1 MPPDALSLAAV
12 GWSIAGTGIVIT
24 AGLNDNGILLQLEA
38 NNLRQAEEGRATRV
52 MRFIPEITH
61 VQMRVDDLM
70 QWAKQHNLQLSPISP
85 IDQEYARL
93 AGSYEGFKTL

>member
-1 MPPDALSLAAV
+1 MPSEALSLAAV
-12 GWSIAGTGIVIT
+12 GWSIAGTGIIIT
-24 AGLNDNGILLQLEA
+24 AGLNYKGILLQLKA
-38 NNLRQAEEGRATRV
+38 NKKDNLSEAEEGRATGV
-52 MRFIPEITH
+52 MRFIPEITN

-70 QWAKQHNLQLSPISP
+70 QWAKRRNLQLSP